1 MTLSPDER
9 RALTIIAESGLRGCT
24 EHTLIAHGFTMALLV
39 GLVRAGVAEVS
50 AERVRDGDNV
60 SAVARLHITEE
71 GRATLSVP
79 H

>member
-1 MTLSPDER
+1 MHGTHFD
-9 RALTIIAESGLRGCT
+9 RARLYD
-24 EHTLIAHGFTMALLV
+24 ALLV
-39 GLVRAGVAEVS
+39 GLVRAGLAGVS

-60 SAVARLHITEE
+60 SAVARLQITEE